1 MYNPFPLCH
10 SDRAS
15 AKSGAGIGLPDYY
28 KGAHT
33 ARAVFFMRKAR
44 LYPDYGGLCGGGEI
58 RAGSFVAGKTNSA
71 QFTTT

>member
-33 ARAVFFMRKAR
+33 ARAVF
-44 LYPDYGGLCGGGEI
+44 LCVQHSYTQIMVGCVGAE
-58 RAGSFVAGKTNSA
+58 KSA
-71 QFTTT
+71 PGPL

>member
-1 MYNPFPLCH
+1 MCH
-10 SDRAS
+10 SDQAS

-33 ARAVFFMRKAR
+33 ARAVF
-44 LYPDYGGLCGGGEI
+44 LCVKHSYTQIMVGCVGGGEI

>member
-33 ARAVFFMRKAR
+33 ARAVF
-44 LYPDYGGLCGGGEI
+44 LCVKYSYTQIMVGCVGAE
-58 RAGSFVAGKTNSA
+58 KSA
-71 QFTTT
+71 PGPL

>member
-10 SDRAS
+10 SDQAS

-33 ARAVFFMRKAR
+33 ARAVF
-44 LYPDYGGLCGGGEI
+44 LCVKHGYTQIMVGCVGAE
-58 RAGSFVAGKTNSA
+58 KSA
-71 QFTTT
+71 PGPL